1 MKTFEKVLEIF
12 QDYLSCDLEEEV
24 LPCRNGYLR
33 VTWNGDSRYCV
44 DGLLSRTPDELF
56 EVLLSDYS
64 GSGNSGVDLVCMD
77 LCGDRL
83 YLRSGAGAYQ
93 HGDRPVGR
101 GGPAV
106 LFPAK
111 RYYPAGDGI
120 SY

>member
-64 GSGNSGVDLVCMD
+64 GYEVMKLTKGSVVSAAEIYQPDTLEGEH
-77 LCGDRL
+77 R
-83 YLRSGAGAYQ
+83 YLAKALPS
-93 HGDRPVGR
+93 R
-101 GGPAV
+101 GEFLKDNLPG
-106 LFPAK
+106 
-111 RYYPAGDGI
+111 
-120 SY
+120 